1 MRVLDSTVLNKY
13 MIGSGRA
20 GATLRA
26 RRVAENTSVKPKHV
40 KVRVLDRYHVASL
53 TGELT
58 YRYSMGSA
66 TAE

>member
-1 MRVLDSTVLNKY
+1 

-20 GATLRA
+20 CATLSA

-40 KVRVLDRYHVASL
+40 KVRVLDRYHVAAL

-58 YRYSMGSA
+58 YRYSMRNA
-66 TAE
+66 TIE

>member
-1 MRVLDSTVLNKY
+1 

-26 RRVAENTSVKPKHV
+26 RRVAGNTSVKPRHV
-40 KVRVLDRYHVASL
+40 KVRVLDQYRIASL

>member
-1 MRVLDSTVLNKY
+1 

-26 RRVAENTSVKPKHV
+26 RRVAGITSVNPKHV

-58 YRYSMGSA
+58 YRYSMRNA
-66 TAE
+66 TME

>member
-1 MRVLDSTVLNKY
+1 MRVLDSIVLNQY

-26 RRVAENTSVKPKHV
+26 RRVAENTSVKPKHA
-40 KVRVLDRYHVASL
+40 KVRVLDRYHVAAL

-58 YRYSMGSA
+58 YRYSMRNA
-66 TAE
+66 TTE